1 MVNYTIVSSILD
13 TIFSSMLHL
22 KSPLEKWDYL
32 ENRFGQIP
40 RPESWLAAEQA
51 MQQSDLS
58 SEQTAADGEDDSQ
71 DIPDDCAE
79 TEAGH
84 PKPEPNVVDVRH
96 LEPYLL
102 GVEVGTGDSKW
113 LDEGANTLEA
123 PKLSSEALETQ
134 EALPFTTSECTETR
148 TGHQKPED
156 EVVDMQHV
164 VDVMRRN
171 SKHQSQALKLSSL
184 RSQMCSKSRITYWR
198 LKLGLWT

>member
-1 MVNYTIVSSILD
+1 MVKYTIISGIPD

-58 SEQTAADGEDDSQ
+58 SEQTATDGEDDSQ

-79 TEAGH
+79 TKAGH
-84 PKPEPNVVDVRH
+84 PKPEPNVVDARH

-113 LDEGANTLEA
+113 LDEGTNALEA
-123 PKLSSEALETQ
+123 PKLSSEALETPTD
-134 EALPFTTSECTETR
+134 LPFTTSERAETW
-148 TGHQKPED
+148 TGHRKPED
-156 EVVDMQHV
+156 KVVDTRHM

-171 SKHQSQALKLSSL
+171 SKHQSQAPKLSSL
-184 RSQMCSKSRITYWR
+184 RSRTCSKSRITYWW